1 MSGINNS
8 GGLFKSDN
16 DGIVLGT
23 ASATDNQF
31 NISFDQAVQ
40 FVSYEIGFINPN
52 TTGSFNLS
60 NPNGTPSTGNNLANL
75 GTFNFNNPFILNP
88 GQTSTLTA
96 IFNNPND
103 LSQLK
108 TITVDYNATP
118 VPWETDA
125 IPVIGSTVLFGAGIW
140 AKRKFA
146 GRKTSV

>member
-8 GGLFKSDN
+8 DGLFKTDD
-16 DGIVLGT
+16 DGILLDT
-23 ASATDNQF
+23 ASSYGNQF

-40 FVSYEIGFINPN
+40 FVSYEIGFRSFD

-60 NPNGTPSTGNNLANL
+60 NPNGTPSTGNNLANV
-75 GTFNFNNPFILNP
+75 GTFNFNNPFSLNP

-96 IFNNPND
+96 TLNGPNP

-125 IPVIGSTVLFGAGIW
+125 IPVIGSTVLFGTGIW

>member
-1 MSGINNS
+1 MADS
-8 GGLFKSDN
+8 
-16 DGIVLGT
+16 DGIYLNQAG
-23 ASATDNQF
+23 SYGNQF

-40 FVSYEIGFINPN
+40 FVSYNIGYINSN

-60 NPNGTPSTGNNLANL
+60 NPNGTPSTGNNFANV

-96 IFNNPND
+96 TLNGSSR
-103 LSQLK
+103 LSQPK
-108 TITVDYNATP
+108 TITVDYNAIP